1 MEIKEIDI
9 PWPEFK
15 VKKIIKCFL
24 PNLVKILFEMIKKN
38 NVYSLNLEIKI

>member
-15 VKKIIKCFL
+15 VKNNNKM
-24 PNLVKILFEMIKKN
+24 LFAKSGEN
-38 NVYSLNLEIKI
+38 TFGND